1 VINRAHG
8 VYVPGMNIRMRRLTA
23 ELRRLRK
30 EQGLTSRDVA
40 KLLGISLATVS
51 RIETIGLGLHRDA
64 LVELLTLYKVP
75 RHKKTGL
82 LQMLEQ
88 LNQPG
93 LLDRFDVGVDDKV
106 ASWAS
111 LEQDAQRI
119 LAYDAMFVPGL
130 LQTFQYAMAI
140 FEAYR
145 PGLTEE
151 EVVNRTNLRIARQA
165 VLRRRSLQYH
175 VVMHE
180 AALHTL
186 VGGAEIM
193 HGQLAHLVEVIEQ
206 RVVDL
211 RVLPFDRGAH
221 SGLHGAFVVAD
232 YRALP
237 SLVLLENRVSGLYLE
252 EKEDVATYRL
262 CWQEVRELAHGSEES
277 AALIKKVAGTQRMVE
292 KGRGSD
298 QLAEEQL

>member
-1 VINRAHG
+1 
-8 VYVPGMNIRMRRLTA
+8 MRRLTA

-30 EQGLTSRDVA
+30 EQRLSSRDVA
-40 KLLGISLATVS
+40 KMLGISLATVS

-75 RHKKTGL
+75 RHEKAGL

-88 LNQPG
+88 LSQPG
-93 LLDRFDVGVDDKV
+93 LLDRFNLSTDDKV
-106 ASWAS
+106 ASWVT

-145 PGLTEE
+145 PELTED

-193 HGQLAHLVEVIEQ
+193 HGQLAHLLEVIEQ

-211 RVLPFDRGAH
+211 RVLPFGSGAH

-237 SLVLLENRVSGLYLE
+237 SLVLLENKVSDLYLE
-252 EKEDVATYRL
+252 EKEDVAAYRL
-262 CWQEVRELAHGSEES
+262 CWQEVRELAHEPEES
-277 AALIKKVAGTQRMVE
+277 AALIKKVAGTLRMAE